1 MKLKLI
7 GEIKMSNRGAILLAV
22 GMLILGLLIGGL
34 TGGVTGFVLG
44 QGSRT
49 AMAAQFLQRQQNL
62 PSTQPQQPNQPA
74 NPTPQP
80 GQTNPLGRR
89 SNGNGFPPAADVIN
103 GVRVDQVD
111 ANGPAGKAGVQ
122 ANDIITAI
130 GSTKLDANHSLGD
143 LIQAQKP
150 GDNVTLS
157 ITRGSQTMQITV
169 QLGASST
176 DSTKPLLGITYS
188 ALPGGRFRFPT
199 Q

>member
-1 MKLKLI
+1 
-7 GEIKMSNRGAILLAV
+7 MSNRGMILLAV

-34 TGGVTGFVLG
+34 TGGVTGYVLG

-49 AMAAQFLQRQQNL
+49 ALAAQFLQRQQNL
-62 PSTQPQQPNQPA
+62 PSTQPQQPNQSPNA
-74 NPTPQP
+74 TPQP
-80 GQTNPLGRR
+80 GQTNPFGRR
-89 SNGNGFPPAADVIN
+89 NNGNGFPPAADVIN
-103 GVRVDQVD
+103 GARVDQVD

-122 ANDIITAI
+122 TNDIITAI
-130 GSTKLDANHSLGD
+130 GSTKLDANHSLAD

-169 QLGASST
+169 TLGASST
-176 DSTKPLLGITYS
+176 DSTKPLLGVTYS